1 MQPGSVVVDMAAE
14 TGGNVEGSVPN
25 EVVDINGVTVI
36 GLGNLPNYVCRDA
49 SVMYANNLFN
59 LVEDTWDKE
68 AGEFVL
74 DMENDILPGCVITH
88 DGAVVNETIKN
99 ILRGA

>member
-1 MQPGSVVVDMAAE
+1 
-14 TGGNVEGSVPN
+14 VPD
-25 EVVDINGVTVI
+25 EIVDINGVTVV

-59 LVEDTWDKE
+59 LVEDTWNKE
-68 AGEFVL
+68 TSEFEL

-88 DGAVVNETIKN
+88 DGGIVNETIKN
-99 ILRGA
+99 ILAGDD